1 MVSRW
6 WCLPDAPAA
15 QSGRVHP
22 YAVSDM
28 WVIHAFLPATVRLP
42 GSEHQLFSVWLPFG
56 FLGMIAWS
64 VWLGRRFLTTLYRP
78 VANDHREAVTVVAP
92 CFREDPQVLENAARS
107 WLAAGAQDVVLV
119 FPVDEQENVLL
130 AGAAFSEEHRVRFA
144 QTSNP
149 EKRYSLA
156 AGILSA
162 IHPIVVLSDSD
173 TLWEPD
179 LLEHLVMPFADPWI
193 GGVGSRQRV
202 LVAETSIW
210 RRAADWM
217 LDAKYLTYIP
227 AMARRG
233 GVSCLSGRTVAYRR
247 DVLRDVLPDLTNET
261 FFGRRCISGDD
272 GRLTW
277 LVLNQGYGT
286 TYQQNAVAWTMMPDT
301 ALAFFQQR
309 IRWSRNAWR
318 CYLRAIARG
327 WLFRQPLITRVSVLQ
342 GLIAPF
348 SLSIGFIFAGLA
360 IARGDLS
367 AVVVWLIWITTGR
380 GIRAIDHLR
389 QTPRNV
395 VLLPL
400 MTGIVLFAMT
410 AVRFWTLLTLNKQGW
425 ITRRED
431 TEVVEA
437 QGADSLGAAL
447 SDQLDVIAGSTSSS
461 PEQSATA
468 NA

>member
-1 MVSRW
+1 MDV
-6 WCLPDAPAA
+6 
-15 QSGRVHP
+15 VHF
-22 YAVSDM
+22 
-28 WVIHAFLPATVRLP
+28 FLPATVRLP
-42 GSEHQLFSVWLPFG
+42 GSDHQLFSVWLPFG

-64 VWLGRRFLTTLYRP
+64 VWLGRRLLTALYRP
-78 VANDHREAVTVVAP
+78 VANDHREPVTVVAP
-92 CFREDPQVLENAARS
+92 CFREDPEILENAVRS

-119 FPVDEQENVLL
+119 FPLDEEENLLL
-130 AGAAFSEEHRVRFA
+130 ADAAFSGDDRVRFV

-149 EKRYSLA
+149 EKRYSLT
-156 AGILSA
+156 AGILNA

-193 GGVGSRQRV
+193 GGVGTRQRV
-202 LVAETSIW
+202 LVAETSVW

-227 AMARRG
+227 AMARTG

-247 DVLRDVLPDLTNET
+247 DVLLDVLPDLTNET

-277 LVLNQGYGT
+277 LVLNKGYGT

-301 ALAFFQQR
+301 ARAFFKQR

-318 CYLRAIARG
+318 CYLRAIGRG

-348 SLSIGFIFAGLA
+348 SLTIGFGFAGLA
-360 IARGDLS
+360 IARGDVV
-367 AVVVWLIWITTGR
+367 AVGVWLVWITTGR

-431 TEVVEA
+431 AEVAEG
-437 QGADSLGAAL
+437 QGAGSLGAAL
-447 SDQLDVIAGSTSSS
+447 SNQLDAIAGSAAIS
-461 PEQSATA
+461 PEQTATA

>member
-1 MVSRW
+1 MNPFDVVVS
-6 WCLPDAPAA
+6 
-15 QSGRVHP
+15 
-22 YAVSDM
+22 
-28 WVIHAFLPATVRLP
+28 ATVRLP
-42 GSEHQLFSVWLPFG
+42 GSESGLLAIWLPFG
-56 FLGMIAWS
+56 FLGLIAWS
-64 VWLGRRFLTTLYRP
+64 VWLGRRALTALYRP
-78 VANDHREAVTVVAP
+78 VANDHEELVTVVAP
-92 CFREDPQVLENAARS
+92 CFREDPAILESAVRS
-107 WLAAGAQDVVLV
+107 WLAAGADDVVLV
-119 FPVDEQENVLL
+119 FPTDEHENLRL
-130 AGAAFSEEHRVRFA
+130 ADAAFAHESRVRFA
-144 QTSNP
+144 ETTNP
-149 EKRYSLA
+149 EKRYSLT

-162 IHPIVVLSDSD
+162 RHPIVVLSDSD

-179 LLEHLVMPFADPWI
+179 LLRHLVMPFADPAV
-193 GGVGSRQRV
+193 GGVGTRQRV
-202 LVAETSIW
+202 LGTETSVW

-217 LDAKYLTYIP
+217 LDAKYLTYVP
-227 AMARRG
+227 AMARKG

-247 DVLRDVLPDLTNET
+247 EVLLEVLPDLTGET

-277 LVLNQGYGT
+277 LVLNKGYQT

-301 ALAFFQQR
+301 AHAFFRQR

-318 CYLRAIARG
+318 CYLRAIGRG
-327 WLFRQPLITRVSVLQ
+327 WVFRQPLITRVSVLQ

-348 SLSIGFIFAGLA
+348 SLSIGFVFAGLA
-360 IARGDLS
+360 ISRGDLVAI
-367 AVVVWLIWITTGR
+367 AVWVAWIITGR

-400 MTGIVLFAMT
+400 MTAIILFAMT

-431 TEVVEA
+431 RAVAEG
-437 QGADSLGAAL
+437 QGSGSLGV
-447 SDQLDVIAGSTSSS
+447 SIGEQLDALGAGAVVAQE
-461 PEQSATA
+461 PRAIA